1 MTRKVFDAQAIFSY
15 DSGCMS
21 FRSLQRVCHAAVAA
35 SAIALGSTLLRAD
48 ELPEGKPVKYSDPAG
63 KNEASDASSTQ
74 SQNEL
79 LEKLRAATPNRK
91 GSLDGLP
98 APSVVP
104 PVQSVVPDSK
114 TQEMMDRRKDWI
126 FSPPEQLILGRD
138 KSSTTEVESSGTDDR
153 NKQKLTPMEEFYLN
167 LVSPASKPIRGDRDL
182 KEKEKEDSRTPAGLR
197 DREDQLKQ
205 LILSE
210 SPGNASSL
218 SGVRASGFDLLGV
231 QNSPLTEQSLTQK
244 ARAEEFRQLIGLPS
258 PQTSMKEL
266 LFPTPKP
273 ASDSTQLSSTLDP
286 SRIGLPGSLKT
297 TEPSDN
303 FSPQDQVGIIPSAP
317 QLADMNARVLNPAI
331 LNGGSMKVDTK
342 PVQLS
347 PTPPRPTFTAPRR
360 VF

>member
-35 SAIALGSTLLRAD
+35 SAIASGSTLLRAD
-48 ELPEGKPVKYSDPAG
+48 ELPEGKPVKYSDPAD

-138 KSSTTEVESSGTDDR
+138 KSSTTEVESSGTEDR

-167 LVSPASKPIRGDRDL
+167 LVSPASKSSRGDRDL
-182 KEKEKEDSRTPAGLR
+182 KEKEDSRAPAGLR

-205 LILSE
+205 LIMSE

-218 SGVRASGFDLLGV
+218 SGVRASGFDLLGSR
-231 QNSPLTEQSLTQK
+231 NAPLTEQNLAQK
-244 ARAEEFRQLIGLPS
+244 ARTEEFRQLIGLPS

-273 ASDSTQLSSTLDP
+273 ASDSTQPSFSPDP
-286 SRIGLPGSLKT
+286 NRIGLPGSSKT
-297 TEPSDN
+297 TEPLGG
-303 FSPQDQVGIIPSAP
+303 FSPQDQVVGIIPSAP
-317 QLADMNARVLNPAI
+317 QLADMNAQVLNPAI
-331 LNGGSMKVDTK
+331 LSGGSMKVDTK